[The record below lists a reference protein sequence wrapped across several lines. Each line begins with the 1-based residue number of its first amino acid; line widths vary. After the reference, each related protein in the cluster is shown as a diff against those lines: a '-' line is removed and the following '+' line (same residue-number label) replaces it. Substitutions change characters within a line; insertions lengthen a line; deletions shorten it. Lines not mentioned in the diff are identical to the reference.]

1 MRRVVI
7 LGGGFAGVAVAKR
20 LAALLRRDH
29 KWHILLI
36 DKNTYHT
43 YTPYLYEVATG
54 YAQES
59 KVFGENAGEVV
70 ALSLREILQERNI
83 IAVEDEVTA
92 IDLSS
97 KRVSTKGGVKIPF
110 DYAVIALGAETSFFN
125 VPGAAEFALP
135 LKNFKDAMRI
145 RERLRNL
152 VKSAAK
158 TKKHIV
164 VAGGGYTGVEVAA
177 ELNCCLRR
185 LCKDCGVTRENL
197 QITILEGGDDI
208 LPGAPSKLREL
219 VKYRLLNLGVD
230 IKPQSRVGR
239 VGENYV
245 ETVSSER
252 IPADPVVETRTSP
265 PPAGGGD
272 EGNHSSFHYRADL
285 VIWAGGIT
293 APQVIA
299 AIPNAEHDERGR
311 LYVDSFLR
319 VKGRNDVFALGDN
332 AIFTDEKSSANAPG
346 TASIAVRQ
354 APVVACNIAALIKK
368 NPLKKYTLS
377 FPGFVVPVGGKYI
390 VASLSGVTFGGIL
403 AGLLHQFIAFK
414 YYASVLSFPRAL
426 WLMVS
431 GARLF
436 SRND

>member
-7 LGGGFAGVAVAKR
+7 LGGGFAGVAVTKR
-20 LAALLRRDH
+20 LARLLRRH
-29 KWHILLI
+29 HEWHILLI

-59 KVFGENAGEVV
+59 RVFGESAGEIV
-70 ALSLREILQERNI
+70 ALSLREVFKERNVI
-83 IAVEDEVTA
+83 SVEDEVTG
-92 IDLSS
+92 IDLSL
-97 KRVSTKGGVKIPF
+97 KRISIKGGVKILF

-125 VPGAAEFALP
+125 VQGAREFALP
-135 LKNFKDAMRI
+135 LKNFQDAMRI
-145 RERLRNL
+145 RERLKSL
-152 VKSAAK
+152 VKSAVK
-158 TKKHIV
+158 TKKHII

-177 ELNCCLRR
+177 ELACCLRR
-185 LCKDCGVTRENL
+185 LCKDCGVAKENI

-208 LPGAPSKLREL
+208 LPGAPSKLRERVKKRL
-219 VKYRLLNLGVD
+219 VNLGVD
-230 IKPQSRVGR
+230 LKLQSRVGC
-239 VGENYV
+239 VGDNYV
-245 ETVSSER
+245 ETVSSEQ

-265 PPAGGGD
+265 AATGQS
-272 EGNHSSFHYRADL
+272 HSSFHYRADL

-293 APQVIA
+293 APKAIA
-299 AIPNAEHDERGR
+299 GIPNAEHDERGR

-319 VKGRNDVFALGDN
+319 VKGRNNVFALGDN
-332 AIFTDEKSSANAPG
+332 ALFIDERSGINAPG

-354 APVVACNIAALIKK
+354 APVVAYNIAALIKK
-368 NPLKKYTLS
+368 NPLKKYKLS

-390 VASLSGVTFGGIL
+390 VASLSGITFGGIL

-426 WLMVS
+426 WLIVA